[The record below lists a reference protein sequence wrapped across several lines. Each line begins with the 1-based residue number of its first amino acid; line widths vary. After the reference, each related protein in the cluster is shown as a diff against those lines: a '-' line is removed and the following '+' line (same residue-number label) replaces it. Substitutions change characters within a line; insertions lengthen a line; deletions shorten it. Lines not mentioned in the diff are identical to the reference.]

1 MKDLVFVKG
10 NRAVCD
16 SLQVAE
22 KFKKRHAEVVYA
34 IEGRPCSCGGK
45 GCSKCNYRGYQQ
57 GGLLADLGVCAISQ
71 RRDKQII
78 KGQQQL
84 DLGVCATSQSPPM
97 FKKIP
102 YVHPQNRQEYFKYL
116 IDRDGFTLLAMGF
129 TGKEALLWKLRYI
142 QAFNLMEQTL
152 AQQRSLI
159 WKNTRE
165 YAKAIR
171 KQEVDVIK
179 LFVEYAEAQG
189 SLHAGRYYSCFSVL
203 ADSASGITNRDM
215 ADVARLNR
223 LAIIENIITNCIL
236 NCIQNQMP
244 YRDIY
249 QECRHK
255 IRSFQMLIGKDYFLP
270 ADTIQA

>member
-57 GGLLADLGVCAISQ
+57 RGLLA
-71 RRDKQII
+71 
-78 KGQQQL
+78 

-97 FKKIP
+97 FKKIH

-159 WKNTRE
+159 WQNTRE

-171 KQEVDVIK
+171 KQETDVIK
-179 LFVEYAEAQG
+179 LFVEYAEGQG

-255 IRSFQMLIGKDYFLP
+255 VRSFQMLIGKDYFLP